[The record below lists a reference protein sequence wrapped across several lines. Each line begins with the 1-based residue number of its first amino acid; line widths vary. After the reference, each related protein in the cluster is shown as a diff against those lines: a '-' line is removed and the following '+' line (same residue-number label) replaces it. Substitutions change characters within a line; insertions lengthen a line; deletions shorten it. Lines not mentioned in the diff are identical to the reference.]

1 MHRKF
6 VAVVVTAVLALITSS
21 CSAISEQLSGSD
33 VPTAEAVTGGA
44 AAPILQTTGWGVVDG
59 MLSVVVTNTADRTLR
74 YAEGVVI
81 ARTADNQ
88 LVATSLAHSDS
99 PCCQVEALGPGE
111 DYGFYLD
118 VGDRGPDITR
128 VEVTYRN
135 LSWAPATTTAD
146 QDQVTAR
153 PVALRQGDLGAV
165 AVVDVTSDRAVPA
178 VVAQAFLADP
188 QGNVVAVV
196 SGRWTCVRPGQQRFH
211 MQLFHDVPP
220 GTTID
225 DVRVHPVSDDPSAPA
240 PTCGKTSQSL

>member
-6 VAVVVTAVLALITSS
+6 VAVVVTAVLTLMASS
-21 CSAISEQLSGSD
+21 CSAISEQLNGSD
-33 VPTAEAVTGGA
+33 VPTAEAVTSGS

-59 MLSVVVTNTADRTLR
+59 MLSVVVTNTSDRTLG

-88 LVATSLAHSDS
+88 LVATSLAYSDS

-118 VGDRGPDITR
+118 VGDQGSAITR

-135 LSWAPATTTAD
+135 LSWAPAAAAAD
-146 QDQVTAR
+146 QDQVAAR
-153 PVALRQGDLGAV
+153 PVALREGDLGAV
-165 AVVDVTSDRAVPA
+165 AIVDVTSDAAVPA
-178 VVAQAFLADP
+178 VVAQAFLTDP

-211 MQLFHDVPP
+211 MQLFHDVPQ
-220 GTTID
+220 GTRID
-225 DVRVHPVSDDPSAPA
+225 DVRVHPVSDDPAGSTPR
-240 PTCGKTSQSL
+240 CGKTSRPL